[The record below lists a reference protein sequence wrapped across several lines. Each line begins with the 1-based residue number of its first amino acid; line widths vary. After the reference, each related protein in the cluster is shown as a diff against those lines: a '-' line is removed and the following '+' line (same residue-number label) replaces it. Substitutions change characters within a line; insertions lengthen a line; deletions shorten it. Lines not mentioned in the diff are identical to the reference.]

1 MFKPVTKKQTNK
13 FQENYGK
20 FISTL
25 FGVEVVGDTKKEA
38 EEYLAK
44 FIQWNMEQFQKIYQ
58 FQNHL
63 AILKR
68 SRNAINQ
75 YEYARI
81 ENGLA
86 QGSTIFSAESD
97 RVAETKGNG
106 YFSQYLDCV

>member
-1 MFKPVTKKQTNK
+1 MFKPVTKKQTNR

-20 FISTL
+20 FISSL
-25 FGVEVVGDTKKEA
+25 LGVEVVGDTKKEA

-44 FIQWNMEQFQKIYQ
+44 FIQWNMEPFQKVYQ

-68 SRNAINQ
+68 STYAINQ

-86 QGSTIFSAESD
+86 QGSTIFEALSD
-97 RVAETKGNG
+97 RTAETKGND